1 MSARLN
7 DIHTRVHFGA
17 SKQRDRVAAP
27 SSPLRIA
34 NSTTRSH
41 YDGADLRA
49 HVRPGALDAFHL
61 PSLHGGRRVYP
72 KRQPH
77 GGMA

>member
-1 MSARLN
+1 M
-7 DIHTRVHFGA
+7 T
-17 SKQRDRVAAP
+17 P
-27 SSPLRIA
+27 SVTYLAIKSDAHGSDLVRIA
-34 NSTTRSH
+34 NSTMRSH